1 MDRLKP
7 CPGTR
12 SPCRPSTS
20 PKSRRGIVH
29 AADGAGR
36 REYLVGASTRA
47 TILANRVLPG
57 LLDRCLARTG

>member
-12 SPCRPSTS
+12 SSCRRSTS

-29 AADGAGR
+29 AADGPGR

-57 LLDRCLARTG
+57 LLDRYLARTG